1 MCLQFHGTK
10 SHVSAFLKYDRG
22 IELHV
27 SATFTFCGNVLCQV
41 LAILS
46 SFRHV
51 CGTEMSSHVSV
62 IFKSGRFRCCSFPLC
77 FCNGFLI
84 VKVTEENIEESY
96 TLPAIEHHDNGR
108 APTIMWGLKIYF
120 PAYRVSLD
128 ILSLNSI
135 KAFCVLINNHTFYW
149 TRTTTWNLPGPS
161 GTRDCINIVNLS
173 HRSPLFCGG

>member
-1 MCLQFHGTK
+1 MRRKHRASYFRCIYVLRNRVRPSLSDSIKFPSCLRNGNAK
-10 SHVSAFLKYDRG
+10 S
-22 IELHV
+22 
-27 SATFTFCGNVLCQV
+27 C
-41 LAILS
+41 
-46 SFRHV
+46 FRHI
-51 CGTEMSSHVSV
+51 SV
-62 IFKSGRFRCCSFPLC
+62 IFKSGRNRCCSFPLC
-77 FCNGFLI
+77 FCDGFLI